1 MALMQVAAGQV
12 LHAQQ
17 LPESA
22 RKCQQLGKPR
32 SRCTRSESSQF
43 SVLTPPR
50 SLAPALI
57 AAAQSLICNF
67 IWIVWN
73 SYGDIPA
80 AAHAPAAPA
89 IDGEAFVA
97 PADDKHAHP
106 TTTPTVTVA
115 SA

>member
-1 MALMQVAAGQV
+1 MPTW
-12 LHAQQ
+12 HATQPVYWQ
-17 LPESA
+17 LELA
-22 RKCQQLGKPR
+22 FQCAD
-32 SRCTRSESSQF
+32 
-43 SVLTPPR
+43 PPC
-50 SLAPALI
+50 SLAAALI

-80 AAHAPAAPA
+80 AAAPAAPA
-89 IDGEAFVA
+89 VDGDAFIA
-97 PADDKHAHP
+97 PADDKLAQA